1 VKILRA
7 EVEATAAAPAG
18 FPTGDVSEIA
28 FLGRSNVGKST
39 LLNRLTARRKLAY
52 TSRTPGKTRLVHFYR
67 VERPHSTVRLVDL
80 PGYGFARVSK
90 QERQRWQ
97 TLVEGYLETRPELA
111 LLLFDLRRDP
121 SDDEALLLQW
131 LDQRE
136 IESFVVLTKVD
147 KLKPMRRAQRVRQL
161 QAAFDRPCIQNA
173 SSDALWKAID
183 ARL

>member
-7 EVEATAAAPAG
+7 EVEATAAGPEGFPAG
-18 FPTGDVSEIA
+18 ELAEVA

-67 VERPHSTVRLVDL
+67 VERPGRSLRFVDL

-90 QERQRWQ
+90 QERARWQ
-97 TLVEGYLETRPELA
+97 TLVEGYLETRPRLA

-121 SDDEALLLQW
+121 SDDEGLLLDW
-131 LDQRE
+131 LQQRDVPAL
-136 IESFVVLTKVD
+136 VVLTKVD
-147 KLKPMRRAQRVRQL
+147 KLKPMRRAKRVRQL
-161 QAAFDRPCIQNA
+161 QAAFERPCVQNA
-173 SSDALWKAID
+173 SIDELWKAID